1 MKNTL
6 LKERLEL
13 TRSITGMI
21 EIMRIQSSILEENVE
36 VNQIEDKVNS
46 NKNKESDEKF
56 RLSGDYW
63 DLVYL

>member
-1 MKNTL
+1 
-6 LKERLEL
+6 
-13 TRSITGMI
+13 MI

-46 NKNKESDEKF
+46 NKNKESDEKL